1 MTNLF
6 FTIDGIRYVII
17 YNNKNSQI
25 YKQKQNEIVQ
35 LSKEEDNKIKKI
47 LNEKYNYIYDSE
59 ILNNIVNENEKLENK
74 NYIINFLN
82 WLEQIIPENCRTN
95 FYNNVKSLQA
105 DLNLNFQ
112 MPENDII
119 LSQGYSKTGGYNT
132 VENKLTMEKQ
142 PLKEL
147 WQISRKTSH
156 PEEFYWK
163 HYAQTLLHELSHMSS
178 SKYDPETKISLCGF
192 DRFPPKEEEDKNRG
206 LTEGF
211 TEIIS
216 MSGVP
221 GTMEVTSNY
230 YIEACLI
237 NQLIQ
242 IIGND
247 VFLTTYFSNLGIKPI
262 KEKLQNVI
270 NDEQKSFEL
279 FRNIELNFQ
288 IKNFDGKQNILGSI
302 QMSILD
308 YLERKIKTLL
318 ECNNIKEIN
327 DCLTIY
333 EQILITPEKLTI
345 IQKNPKNY
353 DGLDE
358 NLERFNSIKQKYSY
372 SLNDIIQSKKQN

>member
-25 YKQKQNEIVQ
+25 YKQKQNEIVH

-47 LNEKYNYIYDSE
+47 LNEKYNYIYNSE
-59 ILNNIVNENEKLENK
+59 ILNNLVNENEKLENK

-112 MPENDII
+112 MPENDIV
-119 LSQGYSKTGGYNT
+119 LSQEYSTTGGYNT
-132 VENKLTMEKQ
+132 VENKLTMEEQ
-142 PLKEL
+142 SLKEL
-147 WQISRKTSH
+147 WQISKKANQS
-156 PEEFYWK
+156 EEFYWI

-178 SKYDPETKISLCGF
+178 SKYNPETKISLCGF

-221 GTMEVTSNY
+221 GTIEVASNY

-247 VFLTTYFSNLGIKPI
+247 AFLNAYFSNLGIKPI

-279 FRNIELNFQ
+279 FRNIEFNFQ

-308 YLERKIKTLL
+308 YLEQKIKTLL

-333 EQILITPEKLTI
+333 EQMLITPEKLI
-345 IQKNPKNY
+345 ILQKNPKNY

-358 NLERFNSIKQKYSY
+358 NLERFNYIKQRYSHN
-372 SLNDIIQSKKQN
+372 LNDIIQSK